1 MREIDLYEVGMEN
14 YGPYIDP
21 MILPFKNDNITL
33 LTGPNGVGK
42 TMALDAI
49 PFTLFGITSKGLKG
63 DDVINNVVEKN
74 CYTWVKFILNSDK
87 YFVKR
92 YQGYS
97 KFGGNNVVLNKNG
110 VDIKSGSKEVI
121 PEIERLWCSQRSFMN
136 TLMFGQ
142 KVKDFFTDLTDSKQK
157 EIFRKLLGL
166 DNYVDYYKQADS
178 VMKIIFKALQDWI
191 QEIAVNQGLI
201 GETNDR
207 IEELKKV
214 KVQYEVDKL
223 NRMKELDRSLAQC
236 NRIIRVWKDNISKLK
251 LKEFDSSTIQIKIAS
266 LQKSFDNTQKEKER
280 EEDELKTKKELKKYE
295 LSSQA
300 SKKNKEFIDKY
311 NKLKDEKA
319 VKWRKDETKI
329 DKYIKILIE
338 DKHRLELNTQVVEGS
353 KNQVLTFIDKINK
366 SVFEAEISSCPVCLQ
381 EITEDV
387 KTHLEG
393 EIKKSKTDIADY
405 NESIKILNN
414 DILILD
420 LKITDERKKKN
431 TINITYDV
439 EFKALKKTYE
449 EYIEN
454 IKNRLE
460 DVLKKVENAA
470 TEQLKILQTKTAEH
484 IEQLTKTIKECQEK
498 KLEIDEVK
506 EEIDSAEESLKG
518 AENGEVFVLREIKQ
532 LEEDEYDETQLNG
545 YKGRVIEFQKEI
557 DSIIKISSEAKRR
570 YDINEFW
577 KAAYSPTGIPS
588 TLIDEAIP
596 FMNKRVG
603 EYLDQMSNGRY
614 IVSFDT
620 QDTIKSGEM
629 RDKISVRVLDT
640 HTRANKRKQLS
651 GGQTRLVDIAT
662 VLTLGDLQSKN
673 LGMKVNLLIFD
684 EIFDS
689 LDIQNIDYVSKV
701 LTRLK
706 KGKSIYLISH
716 THQDQLEADEVLEF
730 KA

>member
-21 MILPFKNDNITL
+21 MILPFKNNNITL

-74 CYTWVKFILNSDK
+74 CHTWVKFILNNDK

-110 VDIKSGSKEVI
+110 IDIKSGSKEVI

-178 VMKIIFKALQDWI
+178 VMKIIFKALQDWV

-223 NRMKELDRSLAQC
+223 KRMKELDQSLEQC

-251 LKEFDSSTIQIKIAS
+251 LKEFDSSRIQVKIVS

-280 EEDELKTKKELKKYE
+280 EEGELKTKKELKKYE

-300 SKKNKEFIDKY
+300 SKKNKELIDEY
-311 NKLKDEKA
+311 NKLKDEK
-319 VKWRKDETKI
+319 VVEWRKDETQV
-329 DKYIKILIE
+329 DDNIKILIE
-338 DKHRLELNTQVVEGS
+338 DKHKLELDIQIFEGN
-353 KNQVLTFIDKINK
+353 KNQASIFIDKINK

-381 EITEDV
+381 EITDNV
-387 KTHLEG
+387 KEHLEG
-393 EIKKSKTDIADY
+393 EIKKSKGIIIHCD
-405 NESIKILNN
+405 ESIKAFNDDISILN
-414 DILILD
+414 
-420 LKITDERKKKN
+420 LKITDEQKKKN

-439 EFKALKKTYE
+439 ELKTLKKTHE
-449 EYIEN
+449 EYIES
-454 IKNRLE
+454 IKKRLD
-460 DVLKKVENAA
+460 DVLQKVENIA
-470 TEQLKILQTKTAEH
+470 TEQLKILETKTVDH
-484 IEQLTKTIKECQEK
+484 IEQLTKAIKECQEK

-518 AENGEVFVLREIKQ
+518 AENGEIFILREIKQ

-706 KGKSIYLISH
+706 KGKSIYLSIRSR
-716 THQDQLEADEVLEF
+716 
-730 KA
+730 